1 MYQDVQLFIDGVWK
15 AGASARTID
24 VVNPATEEVI
34 GRVAHAERADLDEA
48 IDAAQKGFDVWKRM
62 NAYERAN
69 IMRRAAN
76 LLRERADV
84 VARLMTLEQGK
95 PLAEA
100 KGEAMSAADLIDWF
114 ADEGRR
120 AYGRMVP
127 SRIPGSYQLVMKE
140 PVGPVAAFSPWN
152 FPINQVVRK
161 LSAALSAGCSIIVKA
176 PEETPAAPAALIRAF
191 ADAGVPRGV
200 VNLVYGVPAE
210 ISEYL
215 VPHPAIRKIS
225 FTGSTPVGKHLAE
238 LAGRHM
244 KKATMELGGHGPVL
258 VCDDADIDTAAAQLG
273 AFKLRNAGQVCTSP
287 TRFLVARDVFEPFL
301 DKLITAMNKVR
312 VGDGLEDGVTMGPLA
327 NERRVRALQ
336 GLVDDAI
343 SSGGELRM
351 GGKRIG
357 ERGYFFEPTVLANV
371 PQSARIMGEEPFG
384 PIAVVNAFDSL
395 DDMIAEANRLPY
407 GLCAFAYTRSAKQ
420 AHRIA
425 AEVETGMITINQIAI
440 AFPEVPFGGVK
451 DSGYGTEGG
460 AEAIDA
466 YLNLKYISQLDI

>member
-1 MYQDVQLFIDGVWK
+1 MYEDVQLFIDGEWT
-15 AGASARTID
+15 AGASARAID
-24 VVNPATEEVI
+24 VINPATEAVI
-34 GRVAHAERADLDEA
+34 GKVAQAEIADLD
-48 IDAAQKGFDVWKRM
+48 AAAAAARAGFETWKRM

-76 LLRERADV
+76 LLRERADSI
-84 VARLMTLEQGK
+84 ARLMTLEQGK

-100 KGEAMSAADLIDWF
+100 KGETMSAADLIDWF

-120 AYGRMVP
+120 AYGRLIP
-127 SRIPGSYQLVMKE
+127 SRIPGSYQLVIRE

-161 LSAALSAGCSIIVKA
+161 LSAALAAGCSIIVKA

-200 VNLVYGVPAE
+200 VNLVYGVPAD
-210 ISEYL
+210 ISGYL

-225 FTGSTPVGKHLAE
+225 FTGSTSVGKHLAQ
-238 LAGRHM
+238 LAGAHM

-287 TRFLVARDVFEPFL
+287 TRFLVQRAVFAPFVERL
-301 DKLITAMNKVR
+301 VAAMSKAR
-312 VGDGLEDGVTMGPLA
+312 VGDGLDEGVTMGPLA
-327 NERRVRALQ
+327 NRRRLVAMQ
-336 GLVDDAI
+336 DLVDDAV
-343 SSGGELRM
+343 SNGGTLRL
-351 GGKRIG
+351 GGTRIG
-357 ERGYFFEPTVLANV
+357 ERGYFFEPTVLAEV
-371 PQSARIMGEEPFG
+371 PRGARIMTEEPFG
-384 PIAVVNAFDSL
+384 PVAVVNAFDTL
-395 DDMIAEANRLPY
+395 DEMIAEANRLPY
-407 GLCAFAYTRSAKQ
+407 GLCAFAYTRSARQ

-425 AEVETGMITINQIAI
+425 AEVETGMLTINQIAI

-451 DSGYGTEGG
+451 DSGYGSEGG
-460 AEAIDA
+460 AEAIDP
-466 YLNLKYISQLDI
+466 YLNLKYVSQLDI